1 MKRLVSRPAT
11 MMLATLMG
19 GTALLGP
26 SPAFAQGAAINEGE
40 ASDIVVTAR
49 RKEESL
55 IEVPISIT
63 VMSAEEIRERNA
75 TRIRDLGNFVP
86 NVAFLG
92 VEGNGTTTLS
102 VRGVTSQS
110 RINVG
115 FESGIGVYVDGVL
128 VGRQI
133 GFNQEVYDI
142 ARVEFLRGPQGTL
155 FGKNTI
161 TGAINVVTREPS
173 DELKADLE
181 LSYASYNEIQARGY
195 VSAPIVAGK
204 AALSVSGYYLKRD
217 GFQRNLFD
225 GSDVWNEDSRG
236 ARAKLL
242 LTPTETLRITF
253 AADTLDEANV
263 TPGPVVTSG
272 YGFVPGNTRNTNEN
286 VPALSNR
293 HVDGV
298 SATIELE
305 TGFGATLTSITA
317 YRELKSDRDN
327 DTDAGPA
334 DVVASFITNEQDQ
347 FSQEL
352 RLDSTGTGRFGYVAG
367 VFYYDSTVSSSS
379 ESCFGRIPN
388 VPGFLRGLCGSTF
401 GDINTKSMAMFGNV
415 DFRVVETLT
424 LTAGLRY
431 TIEDKRLAFEQ
442 IGFPFIAPSLPL
454 STDRL
459 SESDLSPTFTIR
471 WQPNTDMSVYAT
483 ASRGF
488 KSGGWNV
495 DNVTSFAIRSFAD
508 LQFGS
513 ESMWN
518 YELGFRASLLDR
530 KLNLSGAVFQM
541 DYSDLQVS
549 KLEPVLGGG
558 GALVA
563 VTSNAGEARI
573 RGFEAEAA
581 VTPLPGLQLSG
592 GVGYADAKY
601 TDYADTIRVGGVLTP
616 VNFAGNKLNGAPE
629 WTVNASVQFET
640 PVSEGLELSSRLDFS
655 HISSFFITRENTA
668 ALSIPSRSLFNGQI
682 GVKDREG
689 KWDLF
694 LFGQNLFDKKY
705 IVARGGGGFA
715 FPGIGLSTVESYG
728 APRSIGVRGTVH
740 F

>member
-1 MKRLVSRPAT
+1 MKRYVSRPANAL
-11 MMLATLMG
+11 LAALTG
-19 GTALLGP
+19 STALFGAP
-26 SPAFAQGAAINEGE
+26 SAHAQSAGVNEGAAEI
-40 ASDIVVTAR
+40 IVTAR
-49 RKEESL
+49 RREESL

-63 VMSAEEIRERNA
+63 VMAAEEIRARNA
-75 TRIRDLGNFVP
+75 NRIRDLGNFVP

-92 VEGNGTTTLS
+92 PEGNATTTLS

-155 FGKNTI
+155 FGKNSI

-173 DELKADLE
+173 DELKADAQ

-217 GFQRNLFD
+217 GFQQNLFD
-225 GSDVWNEDSRG
+225 GTDVWNEDSRG

-242 LTPTETLRITF
+242 LTPTDNLRITV
-253 AADTLDEANV
+253 AADTLNESNV
-263 TPGPVVTSG
+263 TPGSVITSG
-272 YGFVPGNTRNTNEN
+272 YGFVPGNSRNTNEN
-286 VPALSNR
+286 VPGLSNR
-293 HVDGV
+293 NVDGV
-298 SATIELE
+298 SGTIELD
-305 TGFGATLTSITA
+305 TGFGATLRSITA
-317 YRELKSDRDN
+317 YRELKSDRQN

-334 DVVASFITNEQDQ
+334 DVVDSFINNRQKQ

-352 RLDSTGTGRFGYVAG
+352 RLDSNGTGRFGYVAG
-367 VFYYDSTVSSSS
+367 VYYYDSTVTSSS
-379 ESCFGRIPN
+379 ESCFGTIPN

-415 DFRVVETLT
+415 DFKIVETLT
-424 LTAGLRY
+424 LTGGLRY
-431 TIEDKRLAFEQ
+431 TIENKRLAFEQ
-442 IGFPFIAPSLPL
+442 VGFPFIAPSLPL
-454 STDRL
+454 NTDRL
-459 SESDLSPTFTIR
+459 SEEDLSPTFTVR
-471 WQPNTDMSVYAT
+471 WQPNSDLSVYAT
-483 ASRGF
+483 ASKGF

-495 DNVTSFAIRSFAD
+495 DNVTSFAITSFAA
-508 LQFGS
+508 LQFQS
-513 ESMWN
+513 ESLWN
-518 YELGFRASLLDR
+518 YEIGFRASVLDR

-592 GVGYADAKY
+592 GVGYTDAKY
-601 TDYADTIRVGGVLTP
+601 TNYADSVRIGGVLTP

-629 WTVNASVQFET
+629 WTVNATAQFDT
-640 PVSEGLELSSRLDFS
+640 PVSDTLELSTRVDFS
-655 HISSFFITRENTA
+655 HISSYFFTRENA
-668 ALSIPSRSLFNGQI
+668 AAFSIPSRSLFNGQI
-682 GVKDREG
+682 GVKNRDG

-705 IVARGGGGFA
+705 IVSRGTGGFA
-715 FPGIGLSTVESYG
+715 FPGIGTNTVEGYG
-728 APRSIGVRGTVH
+728 APRTIGVRGTVH